1 MAAKAIQNKVVPHAR
16 DLSFAAKDNSE
27 RLQPVVLPRAVV
39 RVAIRL
45 RDEAVMPINN
55 NSSLHRV
62 NINRRHASDRSKG
75 RRVATRVVHPVGD
88 AASPVAKGA
97 RVKVELA
104 RVARHKAALAGLQ
117 VARKHRSAK
126 HSATNASSDWIVADS
141 VAIRASELVVGCPSR
156 ILRPHRACPG
166 GSRVSALLTSR
177 QSHHASHYSHH
188 ARIDRPNE

>member
-1 MAAKAIQNKVVPHAR
+1 MYPQHLLLSPQRVSNGRLVKNNVLSGKNAHANASPKRWPMAAKAIQNKVVPHAR

-75 RRVATRVVHPVGD
+75 RQVATRVVLPVVD

-97 RVKVELA
+97 RVQVVLA
-104 RVARHKAALAGLQ
+104 KVARHKAVRAGLQ
-117 VARKHRSAK
+117 VARKHR
-126 HSATNASSDWIVADS
+126 NANHLETSVSSDWIVADS
-141 VAIRASELVVGCPSR
+141 VVIRASDV
-156 ILRPHRACPG
+156 
-166 GSRVSALLTSR
+166 
-177 QSHHASHYSHH
+177 
-188 ARIDRPNE
+188 